1 MKNIIYDNNMAF
13 LSESYDENDAILQQD
28 VLWDDFKDE
37 FTRFMKNQVF
47 VAIGIVKK
55 WDKKV
60 YTCFLIDE
68 FDRIID
74 LVQNCDNFIVY
85 DDDQHLYIDCYHHDG
100 INRYEIRKLNKSN
113 TEKIKDLDQEKL
125 SETLRNEPYS
135 SRPKYSNLVYGI

>member
-13 LSESYDENDAILQQD
+13 LGEEYDTNEAILQQE

-74 LVQNCDNFIVY
+74 LVQGCDNFVVY

-100 INRYEIRKLNKSN
+100 VNRYEIRKLNK
-113 TEKIKDLDQEKL
+113 IFDQEKL
-125 SETLRNEPYS
+125 NNVLFNDSYS
-135 SRPKYSNLVYGI
+135 SPPKYSYLVYGN